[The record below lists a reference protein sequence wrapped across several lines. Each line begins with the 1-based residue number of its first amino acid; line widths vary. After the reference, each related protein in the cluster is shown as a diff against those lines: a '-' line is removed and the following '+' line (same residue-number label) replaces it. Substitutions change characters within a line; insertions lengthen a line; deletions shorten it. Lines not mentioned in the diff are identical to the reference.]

1 MNTYKIKFYQL
12 IGKSCEVEVEANSE
26 DEAMDVFYDDLDV
39 YESLSAILT
48 KDVLETD
55 IDEVICTYIDEEE

>member
-12 IGKSCEVEVEANSE
+12 IGRSCEVEVEANSE

-39 YESLSAILT
+39 YEPLSTILT
-48 KDVLETD
+48 KDVLETE
-55 IDEVICTYIDEEE
+55 IDTVICTYIDEE